1 MDGDDGIDR
10 QPSRRSASEHGTAR
24 RICGQQIQ
32 GERTRF
38 VFLTIR
44 LTNKFAKPASMFAL
58 ANVGTWSCA
67 SCYCVLPRFHG
78 NTRSVAL
85 HFASSKRNNARFA
98 RKAEKKTLSFS
109 MKRPIEKSE
118 SETFF
123 FSTSKL
129 SRESPKRIKVS
140 FSFSTKK
147 NAFQFA
153 MQMAGSVGQLG
164 NEAEQE
170 LMVPGIASALRTSAS
185 GGGPGF
191 LPFDWLP
198 SSLVSIVTT
207 NHQPP
212 QYSSSDVILGGGGGS
227 PSSCEFCVWREPFDD
242 SFFLCYAGHRWR
254 N

>member
-1 MDGDDGIDR
+1 
-10 QPSRRSASEHGTAR
+10 
-24 RICGQQIQ
+24 
-32 GERTRF
+32 
-38 VFLTIR
+38 
-44 LTNKFAKPASMFAL
+44 
-58 ANVGTWSCA
+58 
-67 SCYCVLPRFHG
+67 
-78 NTRSVAL
+78 
-85 HFASSKRNNARFA
+85 
-98 RKAEKKTLSFS
+98 

-212 QYSSSDVILGGGGGS
+212 QY
-227 PSSCEFCVWREPFDD
+227 F
-242 SFFLCYAGHRWR
+242 
-254 N
+254 